1 MAVLLTEFYDIK
13 PPECSHAAGSTQ
25 PILERD
31 CVSCV
36 VSILKMYL
44 PVYMQLS
51 VEHHEGKYV
60 ACVTD
65 RDGFFRIVAEGL
77 TPAIALFN
85 LRNPLA
91 LIAFMSKVGGGFPS
105 ES

>member
-1 MAVLLTEFYDIK
+1 MPVLLTEFYDIK
-13 PPECSHAAGSTQ
+13 PPACAHAAGSTQ

-36 VSILKMYL
+36 VSILKVYL

-51 VEHHEGKYV
+51 VEHHEEKYV

-65 RDGFFRIVAEGL
+65 RDGFFRIIANGL

-85 LRNPLA
+85 LRDPLA
-91 LIAFMSKVGGGFPS
+91 LIAFMTRAGRDIPS